1 MIINGSIG
9 QKLTNEI
16 ASLGGVAAYWEGE
29 IDQDY
34 SSIDI
39 PYNEGYTT
47 YKWGIISVSSSVQE
61 PYLYNTFIFK
71 KGGETSFEIMSSS
84 GTSSIFYIDMY
95 SDTNILCHGDY
106 MLYGHILF
114 FY

>member
-34 SSIDI
+34 GSIDI

-47 YKWGIISVSSSVQE
+47 YKWAIMSVSASVQE
-61 PYLYNTFIFK
+61 PRLYYTFIFK
-71 KGGETSFEIMSSS
+71 KGGETSIN
-84 GTSSIFYIDMY
+84 GIK
-95 SDTNILCHGDY
+95 
-106 MLYGHILF
+106 
-114 FY
+114 

>member
-16 ASLGGVAAYWEGE
+16 APSGGVAAYWEGE

-34 SSIDI
+34 STIDI
-39 PYNEGYTT
+39 SFNEGYTT
-47 YKWGIISVSSSVQE
+47 YKWAIISVSSSVQE
-61 PYLYNTFIFK
+61 PHLYNTFIFK

>member
-16 ASLGGVAAYWEGE
+16 APSGGVAAYWEGE

-34 SSIDI
+34 SAIDI
-39 PYNEGYTT
+39 SFNEGYTT
-47 YKWGIISVSSSVQE
+47 YKWAIISVSSSVQE
-61 PYLYNTFIFK
+61 PHLYNTFIFK